1 MVAPFAQLQ
10 QRVNDAEISHLA
22 NKTFVINGNSV
33 DGAFDN
39 GFINVGI
46 VESQAPVFECR
57 ESDIGIVTHGMVIT
71 SDAVSYKVRG
81 VQPDGTG
88 LIKLVLE
95 KQ

>member
-39 GFINVGI
+39 GFINVGM
-46 VESQAPVFECR
+46 VESQSPTFEMQR
-57 ESDIGIVTHGMVIT
+57 
-71 SDAVSYKVRG
+71 VRYG
-81 VQPDGTG
+81 
-88 LIKLVLE
+88 E
-95 KQ
+95 

>member
-1 MVAPFAQLQ
+1 MPAPFDELQ
-10 QRVNDAEISHLA
+10 QRVNNAQTNHLA
-22 NKTFVINGNSV
+22 NKTFLINGSEV
-33 DGAFDN
+33 DGCFDN
-39 GFINVGI
+39 QFINVGM

-88 LIKLVLE
+88 LTKLILE